1 MRIVSFS
8 LPVLGLSLSFMSSA
22 GAAPPVRAAT
32 PARLGEPPTTAPVPA
47 LIPREVLF
55 GNPERANV
63 QISPDGKR
71 ISFLAPVQGVMNIWV
86 QSIGTDDEHAITAA
100 KERPISQYFWAPN
113 SEQIIYSQDR
123 GGDENFRV
131 YAVTVADG
139 SEVALTPFDQVAARI
154 VKVDRDH
161 LDDILVAL
169 NNRVPQLHDIWK
181 INTRTGKGE
190 MIFQND
196 DGFAAL
202 GADSTLSV
210 RYGLIMKPDGSSVVR
225 ARSGADGAWSDL
237 ATFAFEDA
245 ASSSPLGVSRDGRTL
260 FMTDSSRGDTSALWA
275 FPLDGGAPTLVA
287 ANPLADLS
295 DAVFDPASGRPQA
308 VAFEHARMEWTV
320 VDPAF
325 KPDWDAIT
333 AAIPGEVEILSRD
346 RADQRW
352 ILAAL
357 RDAGPT
363 EYYLWDRAAKK
374 ATHLFSNRPALE
386 GLPLSPMK
394 PVTIAARD
402 GLKLVSYLTLP
413 AGVPAKDLP
422 LVLLVHGGPWARDSW
437 GFNPLHQWLAN
448 RGYAVLSVNFRGS
461 TGFGKS
467 FLNAGNR
474 EWSKKMHDDL
484 LDAVAWA
491 VREGIADPKRVAIMG
506 GSYGGYAT
514 LVGLTFTP
522 EVFACGVDIVGP
534 SHVATLLRTIPPY
547 WAPMKAMFEQRVGSL
562 EEAEF
567 LDSISPLTKVD
578 EIRRPLLIG
587 QGRND
592 PRVKESESVQIV
604 EAMERRQIP
613 VTYVVFPDEGH
624 GFARPENRLGFF
636 AVTEAFLGKHLGGA
650 YEPIGEDLARSTAEI
665 PTGAALVPGV
675 NEAMKR

>member
-1 MRIVSFS
+1 MTSQT
-8 LPVLGLSLSFMSSA
+8 
-22 GAAPPVRAAT
+22 PP
-32 PARLGEPPTTAPVPA
+32 
-47 LIPREVLF
+47 LIPRAVLF

-63 QISPDGKR
+63 QISPDGAK

-86 QSIGTDDEHAITAA
+86 QTIGTDDAHAITAA

-113 SEQIIYSQDR
+113 SEQIIYTQDR
-123 GGDENFRV
+123 GGDENFRA

-139 SEVALTPFDQVAARI
+139 SEVSLTPFEQVAARVI
-154 VKVDRDH
+154 KVDRDH
-161 LDDILVAL
+161 PDEILVAL
-169 NNRVPQLHDIWK
+169 NNRVPQLHDVWR
-181 INTRTGKGE
+181 INTRSGKGE

-196 DGFAAL
+196 DGFANL
-202 GADSTLSV
+202 GADSTLTV
-210 RYGLIMKPDGSSVVR
+210 RYGLLMKPDGSSVVR
-225 ARSGADGAWSDL
+225 ARSGAAGAWSDL

-245 ASSSPLGVSRDGRTL
+245 ASSGPVIISRDGGTL

-275 FPLDGGAPTLVA
+275 YPLGGGAPTPIA
-287 ANPLADLS
+287 SNPHADLS
-295 DAVFDPASGRPQA
+295 DAVFDPATGRPQA
-308 VAFEHARMEWTV
+308 VAFEHARMEWSV
-320 VDPAF
+320 IDPAF
-325 KPDWDAIT
+325 KPDWEAIT

-363 EYYLWDRAAKK
+363 EFFLWDRSAGK

-394 PVTIAARD
+394 PVTITARD
-402 GLKLVSYLTLP
+402 GLQLVSYLTLP
-413 AGVPAKDLP
+413 RGVPAKDLP
-422 LVLLVHGGPWARDSW
+422 MVLLVHGGPWARDSW
-437 GFNPLHQWLAN
+437 GFNALHQWLAN
-448 RGYAVLSVNFRGS
+448 RGYVVLSVNFRGS
-461 TGFGKS
+461 TGFGKA

-474 EWSKKMHDDL
+474 EWAKKMHDDL

-491 VREGIADPKRVAIMG
+491 VKEGIADPERIAIMG

-522 EVFACGVDIVGP
+522 ETFACGVDIVGP
-534 SHVATLLRTIPPY
+534 SHVATLLKTIPPY
-547 WAPMKAMFEQRVGSL
+547 WEPMKAMFEQRVGSL
-562 EEAEF
+562 DEAEF

-578 EIRRPLLIG
+578 QIRRPLLIG

-604 EAMERRQIP
+604 EAMERKRIP

-675 NEAMKR
+675 SDGMKRQQSTAPESP